1 MCNKAVEAGPY
12 QLRDVPDWF
21 VTQEQIGIWAAD
33 NEYYDDD
40 KIIEWYEGYKKRK
53 AQKSKIKKE
62 LMPIA
67 CHSTR
72 YWDWCMTEDEKRKE
86 RQKNCGHKHSLFL

>member
-1 MCNKAVEAGPY
+1 
-12 QLRDVPDWF
+12 
-21 VTQEQIGIWAAD
+21 
-33 NEYYDDD
+33 
-40 KIIEWYEGYKKRK
+40 
-53 AQKSKIKKE
+53 
-62 LMPIA
+62 MPIA